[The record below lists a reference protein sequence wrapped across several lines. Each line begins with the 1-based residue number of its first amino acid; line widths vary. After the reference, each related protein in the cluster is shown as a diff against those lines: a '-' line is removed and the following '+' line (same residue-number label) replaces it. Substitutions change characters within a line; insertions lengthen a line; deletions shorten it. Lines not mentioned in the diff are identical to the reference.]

1 MANAVESTQLSYP
14 FSGQIKTNEYGYGK
28 LMDFYQWCLG
38 SEKQRIF
45 LDFTAALWF
54 DANLTVLLQAMVYR
68 LHQRQGHL
76 FYINPLDL
84 KERFPFLF
92 KNGFLSDIEK
102 VHDAFGTAVQ
112 LKTFWAHEDEKFL
125 MYIQRELIS
134 TDLREID
141 GLNKKQ
147 LADHFLEV
155 FSNIQLHA
163 NTTDPVFACGQF
175 YPQQQELKFTLI
187 DLGDGF
193 LPKINAFTQGKVS
206 TSAEAIKW
214 AISGGST
221 KDNTPGGIGL
231 SGIMNWCEENEAG
244 LEIVT
249 GDAYLSHTYGR
260 NRTLTVSPFCGTI
273 VHILFRCHGRD
284 E

>member
-1 MANAVESTQLSYP
+1 MTTKVPQTSYH

-28 LMDFYQWCLG
+28 LMEFYQWCVDK
-38 SEKQRIF
+38 EKQHIF
-45 LDFTAALWF
+45 LDFTAVGWF
-54 DANLTVLLQAMVYR
+54 DANLTVLLQAMVYK
-68 LHQRQGHL
+68 LGKAHGHV
-76 FYINPLDL
+76 FYINPTFMRD
-84 KERFPFLF
+84 RFPVLF
-92 KNGFLSDIEK
+92 RNGFLSSIEK
-102 VHDAFGTAVQ
+102 VQDEFGTAVQ
-112 LKTFWAHEDEKFL
+112 LTTFLPHEDEKFL
-125 MYIQRELIS
+125 IYIESELIK

-141 GLNKKQ
+141 GKNKKQ

-155 FSNIQLHA
+155 FSNIQIHA
-163 NTTDPVFACGQF
+163 NTTDAIFACGQF
-175 YPQQQELKFTLI
+175 YPKQNELKFTLI

-193 LPKINAFTQGKVS
+193 LPKIQAFTKGKVN

-214 AISGGST
+214 AVSGGST
-221 KDNTPGGIGL
+221 KANTPGGIGL
-231 SGIMNWCEENEAG
+231 SGIMKWCADNEAG

-273 VHILFRCHGRD
+273 VNILFRCHGQD

>member
-1 MANAVESTQLSYP
+1 MTKADKSPQLTYL
-14 FSGQIKTNEYGYGK
+14 FAGQIRTNEYGHGK
-28 LMDFYQWCLG
+28 LMEFYLWCLG
-38 SEKQRIF
+38 WENQRIL
-45 LDFTAALWF
+45 LDLTGAVWF
-54 DANLTVLLQAMVYR
+54 DANLTVLLQAMLYK
-68 LHQRQGHL
+68 LNQECGHL
-76 FYINPLDL
+76 FYINPVDV
-84 KERFPFLF
+84 KARFPILF
-92 KNGFLSDIEK
+92 RNGFLSAIENM
-102 VHDAFGTAVQ
+102 HDELGTAVQ
-112 LKTFWAHEDEKFL
+112 LKTFNADEDEKFL
-125 MYIQRELIS
+125 RYIQSELIK

-193 LPKINAFTQGKVS
+193 LPKINAFTNGKVS

-214 AISGGST
+214 AVSGGST
-221 KDNTPGGIGL
+221 KDNAPGGIGL

-260 NRTLTVSPFCGTI
+260 NRTLTVPPFCGTI
-273 VHILFRCHGRD
+273 VHILFRCHGRN